1 MISFRYH
8 LVSIVSVFL
17 ALALGVLVG
26 TTVVNQGVIDD
37 LNNRVNS
44 AVRRAEEA
52 RTQVGDLQ
60 QQLKGWGTFASA
72 AEPLLVEG
80 RLTGTEVVMVTQE
93 GVDAA
98 YLERVRRTLQDAG
111 GTVAAELVLT
121 GQMALTDQ
129 AARSTMA
136 AMVGRPATAD
146 PAGLAEEAAR
156 RLALRLTGGPASPG
170 SDFLDQLR
178 TEGFLIIRGGAT
190 PEEIGA
196 TFQAVVLLAG
206 ENAVAE
212 VDPAWFL
219 QPLAAELVEAESARP
234 VVAAET
240 TETASPFVTLIRED
254 GALDGDLVTVDNA
267 DQVPGRVA
275 IVLGLRDLLSSPSQG
290 GDYGVKDGASGLLPK
305 P

>member
-1 MISFRYH
+1 LISFRYH

-26 TTVVNQGVIDD
+26 TTVVNQGVIGD
-37 LNNRVNS
+37 LENRVNS
-44 AVRRAEEA
+44 AVKRAEEA
-52 RTQVGDLQ
+52 RTQVGELQ
-60 QQLKGWGTFASA
+60 QQVKEWGNFASA

-80 RLTGTEVVMVTQE
+80 RLAGTEVVMVTQE
-93 GVDAA
+93 GVGGAD
-98 YLERVRRTLQDAG
+98 LERVRRTLQDAG

-121 GQMALTDQ
+121 NKMELTDA
-129 AARSTMA
+129 AARSVLA
-136 AMVGRPATAD
+136 GMVGRPENAD
-146 PAGLAEEAAR
+146 PAGMAAEAAR
-156 RLALRLTGGPASPG
+156 RLALRLTGGPATAE

-178 TEGFLIIRGGAT
+178 TEGFLVIRGGAT
-190 PEEIGA
+190 PEDIGA
-196 TFQAVVLLAG
+196 TFQAVVILLGGSDA
-206 ENAVAE
+206 AV

-219 QPLAAELVEAESARP
+219 QPLATSLAESARP

-240 TETASPFVTLIRED
+240 TESASPFVTLIRGN

-275 IVLGLRDLLSSPSQG
+275 IVLGLRDLLASPGNG
-290 GDYGVKDGASGLLPK
+290 GDYGVKDGATSLLPPK